1 MLKKIKYFLKKQKLK
16 KRENTFGPH
25 TKGVIYD
32 SENGI
37 LAMPYEDM
45 MIGKHLGF
53 KGSWNLSEL
62 KFLKNYIEKNDNIY
76 VIGTHVGTLLVP
88 LAKHCKRII
97 GFEANPDTFWFLEK
111 NILLNDLNNT
121 TVFNF
126 AVGNEKR
133 KITFLKSK
141 INTGGSKIKP
151 VIDDFKYK
159 FDNPE
164 EVEIDMVS
172 LDEHIAIHQLPE
184 PSGILVDIEGA
195 EFIALQGMPESL
207 KKSRFLY
214 IEYVPHHLKNVS
226 GIENTDLIALIEP
239 YFDKVISTKTNKEF
253 EIKNSSEALI
263 NFLNGLDASESSDD
277 LIFLK
282 ELS

>member
-1 MLKKIKYFLKKQKLK
+1 MLKKLKYFLKNQKLQ
-16 KRENTFGPH
+16 KRKNTFGPH

-32 SENGI
+32 SENGL

-53 KGSWNLSEL
+53 KGSWNLPEID
-62 KFLKNYIEKNDNIY
+62 FLKKHIKKEDTIYI
-76 VIGTHVGTLLVP
+76 IGTHVGTLLVP
-88 LAKHCKRII
+88 LAGHCKEII
-97 GFEANPDTFWFLEK
+97 GYEANPDTFWFLKK
-111 NILLNDLNNT
+111 NILLNDLKNT
-121 TVFNF
+121 RVFNF
-126 AVGNEKR
+126 GVGDRKR

-151 VIDDFKYK
+151 VINNIKYK

-164 EVEIDMVS
+164 EVEIDMIS
-172 LDEHIAIHQLPE
+172 LDEHIASEHIPD

-226 GIENTDLIALIEP
+226 GIGNKALIDLIEP
-239 YFDKVISTKTNKEF
+239 YFDRVISTKTKKEF
-253 EIKNSSEALI
+253 DIKNSSESLI
-263 NFLNGLDASESSDD
+263 EFLNGLDASEKSDD

-282 ELS
+282 DRS

>member
-1 MLKKIKYFLKKQKLK
+1 MLKKLKYFLKNQKLK
-16 KRENTFGPH
+16 NREKTFGPH

-32 SENGI
+32 SENGL

-53 KGSWNLSEL
+53 KGSWNIPEIN
-62 KFLKNYIEKNDNIY
+62 FLKKYIKKADTIY
-76 VIGTHVGTLLVP
+76 IIGTHVGTLLVP
-88 LAKHCKRII
+88 LAGQCKEII
-97 GFEANPDTFWFLEK
+97 GFEANPDTFWFLQK

-121 TVFNF
+121 QVFNF
-126 AVGNEKR
+126 AVGDRKR

-151 VIDDFKYK
+151 VINDIKYK

-164 EVEIDMVS
+164 EIEIDMVS
-172 LDEHIAIHQLPE
+172 LDEHIVSHQLPD

-226 GIENTDLIALIEP
+226 GIGNKDLIELIEL
-239 YFDKVISTKTNKEF
+239 YFDRVISTKTKKEF
-253 EIKNSSEALI
+253 DLKGSSESLI
-263 NFLNGLDASESSDD
+263 TFLDDLDASESSDD

-282 ELS
+282 ERS

>member
-1 MLKKIKYFLKKQKLK
+1 MLKKLKYFLKKQKLK
-16 KRENTFGPH
+16 TRENTFGPH

-32 SENGI
+32 SENGL

-62 KFLKNYIEKNDNIY
+62 ESLKNYIDANDNIY

-111 NILLNDLNNT
+111 NILLNDLKNT

-151 VIDDFKYK
+151 VYNDFKYN
-159 FDNPE
+159 FDHPE
-164 EVEIDMVS
+164 EVEVDMVS
-172 LDEHIAIHQLPE
+172 LDKHIVMHQLPE
-184 PSGILVDIEGA
+184 PSGILIDIEGA
-195 EFIALQGMPESL
+195 EFLALQGMPQSL

-226 GIENTDLIALIEP
+226 GIKNTELIELIEP

-253 EIKNSSEALI
+253 DIKSSSVGLI
-263 NFLNGLDASESSDD
+263 KFLNSLDASESSDD

-282 ELS
+282 EKS